1 MAKIIA
7 LSNQKGGVGKTT
19 TAINL
24 ATAMAACGYNT
35 LVIDFDPQ
43 GNATTG
49 FGLDKANLKNNVY
62 TVLTERCTAADAI
75 YPTAVPRVS
84 VMPST
89 VHLSGAEV
97 ELAAVVAREYRLKNA
112 LEPVAG
118 QYDYV
123 FIDCPPSLGMLT
135 INALTAS
142 DEVLVPLQSEF
153 FALEGLSQLFRTIE
167 LVKKSLNSRLRL
179 MGVLLTMYDKR
190 NKLSTLVEDDV
201 RAYLGGK
208 VFKTIIPRNVRVS
221 EAPSHGKPVLVYDI
235 TCPGSRAYMSLA
247 AEILKGTTEGSE
259 VAA

>member
-1 MAKIIA
+1 MARIIA

-24 ATAMAACGYNT
+24 ATAMAACGFKT
-35 LVIDFDPQ
+35 LVVDFDPQ

-49 FGLDKANLKNNVY
+49 FGLDKSTLHHNVY
-62 TVLTERCTAADAI
+62 TVLTEKSSPHEAI
-75 YPTAVPRVS
+75 YSAAVPRVD

-97 ELAAVVAREYRLKNA
+97 ELASVVAREYRLKNA
-112 LEPVAG
+112 LHEISTN
-118 QYDYV
+118 YDYI

-135 INALTAS
+135 INALVAS

-167 LVKKSLNSRLRL
+167 LVKKSLNSKLKL
-179 MGVLLTMYDKR
+179 MGVLLTMFDKR

-208 VFKTIIPRNVRVS
+208 VFQTIIPRNVRVS
-221 EAPSHGKPVLVYDI
+221 EAPSHGKPVLVYDM
-235 TCPGSRAYMSLA
+235 TCPGSRAYISLA
-247 AEILKGTTEGSE
+247 AEILKSNAQNEG

>member
-1 MAKIIA
+1 MARIIA

-24 ATAMAACGYNT
+24 ATAMAACGFKT
-35 LVIDFDPQ
+35 LVVDFDPQ

-49 FGLDKANLKNNVY
+49 FGLDKNQLNHNVY
-62 TVLTERCTAADAI
+62 SVLTEKSAPKDAI
-75 YPTAVPRVS
+75 YSASVPRVD

-112 LEPVAG
+112 LQEIAAD
-118 QYDYV
+118 YDYI

-135 INALTAS
+135 INALVAA

-167 LVKKSLNSRLRL
+167 LVKKSLNGKLKL
-179 MGVLLTMYDKR
+179 MGVLLTMFDKR

-208 VFKTIIPRNVRVS
+208 VFQTIIPRNVRVS
-221 EAPSHGKPVLVYDI
+221 EAPSHGKPVLVYDMH
-235 TCPGSRAYMSLA
+235 CPGSRAYISLA
-247 AEILKGTTEGSE
+247 AEILKTNSQSEG